1 MKRLLNS
8 SNFWNAVIC
17 TILCVAAFK
26 LTNSEL
32 IATGIFSMFGLRTLA
47 TGGVD
52 FVNANKKNEKSS
64 TSADSVPIDWVQSQE
79 ESNRKYRGKRGNR
92 DSN

>member
-1 MKRLLNS
+1 MKRLLRS

-17 TILCVAAFK
+17 TVLCVAAFK
-26 LTNSEL
+26 LTQSEL

-64 TSADSVPIDWVQSQE
+64 ISADSVPIDRMQGKE
-79 ESNRKYRGKRGNR
+79 EIN
-92 DSN
+92 